1 MGPPFPI
8 PFRGKITANI
18 YEISPGHLLLTS
30 REIVFYC
37 LTHWGPYSPFPIGP
51 LNHHFTGHMEN
62 LRLGSKDSCAA
73 EASDQTAILGQ
84 YFTSESLPPCRSAA
98 FGAVFCRDRK
108 NTKARS
114 QRYWG

>member
-37 LTHWGPYSPFPIGP
+37 LTHWGPYSPFS
-51 LNHHFTGHMEN
+51 HRT
-62 LRLGSKDSCAA
+62 
-73 EASDQTAILGQ
+73 TQ
-84 YFTSESLPPCRSAA
+84 YFYWTHGELAPGIKGQPRCRSVGSNGHSGAIFHKRVA
-98 FGAVFCRDRK
+98 TLLSFGCLW
-108 NTKARS
+108 S
-114 QRYWG
+114 CILP